1 MGSPAQQACAPL
13 GHYRNQWWVLD
24 PGAGVMMGSG
34 IYGQYVYVDAA
45 RDVVL
50 AKLSSLP
57 RPLDP
62 TIAADTLSAFASLA
76 RTWGTRPREPAS
88 RAGAGPRIVSGSA
101 TWR

>member
-1 MGSPAQQACAPL
+1 
-13 GHYRNQWWVLD
+13 
-24 PGAGVMMGSG
+24 MMGSG

-62 TIAADTLSAFASLA
+62 TIAANTLRAFASLA
-76 RTWGTRPREPAS
+76 AHLGEPA
-88 RAGAGPRIVSGSA
+88 
-101 TWR
+101 

>member
-1 MGSPAQQACAPL
+1 
-13 GHYRNQWWVLD
+13 
-24 PGAGVMMGSG
+24 MGSG

-62 TIAADTLSAFASLA
+62 TIAADTLSAFAEPGGAPGGTGLRSRELRRAQAPGEGVSALPTATSRRPCSGRCSL
-76 RTWGTRPREPAS
+76 R
-88 RAGAGPRIVSGSA
+88 
-101 TWR
+101 